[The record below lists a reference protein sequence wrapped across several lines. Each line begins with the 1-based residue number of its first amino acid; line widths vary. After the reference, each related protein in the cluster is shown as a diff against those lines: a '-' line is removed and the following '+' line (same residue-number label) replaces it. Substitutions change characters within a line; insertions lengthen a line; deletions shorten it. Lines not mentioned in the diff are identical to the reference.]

1 MTYFDIGKTERK
13 IGEKNGRKKIIKVLD
28 KQIEGCEEDVPV
40 KL

>member
-13 IGEKNGRKKIIKVLD
+13 IKREKWTEKIIKVLD
-28 KQIEGCEEDVPV
+28 KQIEGCEEDVLV